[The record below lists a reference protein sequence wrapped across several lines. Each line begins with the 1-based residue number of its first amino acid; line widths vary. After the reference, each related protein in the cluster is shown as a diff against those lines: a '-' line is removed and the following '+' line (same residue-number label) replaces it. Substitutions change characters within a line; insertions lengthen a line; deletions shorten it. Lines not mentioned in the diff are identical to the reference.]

1 MVFCFF
7 TLGVTSERS
16 HFVAEFQTKNDKKG
30 QTRIHATLP
39 SFRHSG
45 WVGGTPGCTAAK
57 ILTKIATQSQEN
69 ILKTCLQATWFR
81 GTVAQ
86 LQGGDLK
93 CK

>member
-1 MVFCFF
+1 MVFYFF
-7 TLGVTSERS
+7 TLGVTSNGATLWRS
-16 HFVAEFQTKNDKKG
+16 FKLKNDKKG

-86 LQGGDLK
+86 LQGGNLK